1 MGIRV
6 KGILDKGNCLC
17 KDPEV
22 GVCLAHTRDGKEANS
37 TGVNQQEDR
46 R

>member
-6 KGILDKGNCLC
+6 KGILGKGNCLC

-22 GVCLAHTRDGKEANS
+22 GVCFAHTRDGKEANM
-37 TGVNQQEDR
+37 TGVN
-46 R
+46 